1 MSNRWGLKAVVIGG
15 CLLSGC
21 ESTDLDSLNPFKDM
35 SLPDLSLPSGDGD
48 AYAASDLL
56 PEMAFGR
63 GDQPDVDNR
72 LGGYAGPVDEA
83 AKPVRLHFVAPNEF
97 AMSVRVT
104 GSRNDYSL
112 QGLGKAVRVGAD
124 VLWDLSI
131 LTFEDRRR
139 RLSALRPPL
148 AAGRMTTTETGAVRG
163 VVLDFPALRA
173 RGTALPAR
181 GDAEYETLA
190 DSLRYLAAPLPA
202 NTVAAGDNL
211 GPPSAVRR
219 LTARTS
225 AKVERDDIRTR
236 VAGPTR
242 YADRAALL
250 AVYDGGMLFVNGS
263 DRMTLQI
270 AGHAVYDLETGLVLR
285 SILRLTW
292 RGQVE
297 GRATDEQVFIE
308 TAITPR
314 GGAA

>member
-1 MSNRWGLKAVVIGG
+1 MNHRLGLAAVIAVGM
-15 CLLSGC
+15 LLSGC
-21 ESTDLDSLNPFKDM
+21 ESPDIGKLNPFKDM
-35 SLPDLSLPSGDGD
+35 SLPDLSLPSSDGE

-63 GDQPDVDNR
+63 GDLPDVDTEF
-72 LGGYAGPVDEA
+72 GGYAGPVEPSTA
-83 AKPVRLHFVAPNEF
+83 PVRLSLTEPGEF

-112 QGLGKAVRVGAD
+112 QGLGGTVRVGAD

-148 AAGRMTTTETGAVRG
+148 VAGRMTTTETGTVRG
-163 VVLDFPALRA
+163 VALDFPALRE
-173 RGTALPAR
+173 RGGAVPAR

-202 NTVAAGDNL
+202 DSVAVGDDL
-211 GPPSAVRR
+211 GPPIAVQR

-225 AKVERDDIRTR
+225 ADIQRNDIGTRLAGATSYGERS
-236 VAGPTR
+236 
-242 YADRAALL
+242 ALL
-250 AVYDGGMLFVNGS
+250 AVYDGGMLLANGA
-263 DRMTLQI
+263 DRVALQI
-270 AGHAVYDLETGLVLR
+270 AGHAVYDLETGLMLR

-292 RGQVE
+292 RGQVD
-297 GRATDEQVFIE
+297 GVATDEQIFIE

-314 GGAA
+314 GRAA